1 MTFNEKKEYLKG
13 YKASLNL
20 LRRLESRERFFAL
33 NEEEKKQREK
43 AQIQNEKIR
52 EEITLIPDPVFR
64 EILFCKYVNGATLEE
79 LAEDFGYSTR
89 HVQRLHKVAVENF
102 ETI

>member
-43 AQIQNEKIR
+43 AQIQKEKIR

-64 EILFCKYVNGATLEE
+64 EILFCKYVNGATFED

-102 ETI
+102 EVL